1 MNTWPGLRRIR
12 RTIVPGGPGTDG
24 GRDADPPGDPV
35 GRGQRGQESP
45 RDPLRDP
52 LHDPVVL
59 VVGDGARGVAPRVC
73 GQVEGGLPGL
83 RVEIAAA
90 PPVGEVL
97 DALLGDTGVP
107 VLVVVTN
114 EVGDVVAAVRSLS
127 EDPRLSGP
135 GWILV
140 TDADRHADL
149 APLVSSLR
157 LRAVLPLAHGPGPLL
172 EEVADA
178 VAACLL
184 DSGADGREVDA
195 LLGDARHPD
204 SGTVIAGLDS
214 DGPEAVGVVMRG
226 IERVLGP
233 CPQILLPEGTVLT
246 RQDEPVAAVHLLV
259 SGGVA
264 LRREAERTTVLL
276 HRATTGPIIGL
287 VSLVRG
293 QRAYF
298 TATTTAPTVVVRL
311 SNAQLERLMREDP
324 DAAEALTSLAVHSL
338 TRRLV
343 RAEELHIEKNVLAA
357 DLEADRVQLTQAL
370 EDLRSTRAELVERTR
385 FAMLGE
391 LSAGIAHELNNP
403 LSAMTRSVEHLR
415 RDVVRLLTLA
425 GADTALGALR
435 RTRECPPRSTSEERA
450 LLKVLLGATDGDRA
464 AARRMLRL
472 GVTDVHTATDL
483 LASPPETLKEA
494 ELGARI
500 GSSLRSITAASQR
513 VTGLAQSLRS
523 YARPEGEALGPV
535 DVRAGLDDA
544 LRLTEHRLHG
554 VRVETRF
561 GDVPPVMARPG
572 SLDQVWMNLLVNAA
586 DAFEDE
592 REDLARAAEEHEQSG
607 GEEERV
613 RRGPARGSASPR
625 IVVGIAHEG
634 DSVFVDVSDNGPG
647 IPEDL
652 RGRIFEPHFTTRA
665 GRVRYGLGMGLS
677 IVSTILADAGG
688 GIEVESEPGATRVRV
703 TLVAAAGGGD
713 DTGKGR
719 P

>member
-298 TATTTAPTVVVRL
+298 TATTTAPTMVVRL

-415 RDVVRLLTLA
+415 RDVVLLLTLA
-425 GADTALGALR
+425 GADTAPGALR

-523 YARPEGEALGPV
+523 YARPEGG
-535 DVRAGLDDA
+535 RS
-544 LRLTEHRLHG
+544 
-554 VRVETRF
+554 
-561 GDVPPVMARPG
+561 ARWT
-572 SLDQVWMNLLVNAA
+572 S
-586 DAFEDE
+586 
-592 REDLARAAEEHEQSG
+592 
-607 GEEERV
+607 
-613 RRGPARGSASPR
+613 GPAWTTRCASPSTGSTGSGWR
-625 IVVGIAHEG
+625 R
-634 DSVFVDVSDNGPG
+634 VSGTCPPSWHARDPW
-647 IPEDL
+647 
-652 RGRIFEPHFTTRA
+652 TRC
-665 GRVRYGLGMGLS
+665 G
-677 IVSTILADAGG
+677 
-688 GIEVESEPGATRVRV
+688 
-703 TLVAAAGGGD
+703 
-713 DTGKGR
+713 
-719 P
+719 